1 MKLKSRVEMPGAGEM
16 VIGDEE
22 CCPGTSKY
30 VAGSDFFFVLFCIFI
45 MKNVFSGKSVNTYL
59 FLVARDF

>member
-1 MKLKSRVEMPGAGEM
+1 MKLKSREEMLGAGEM
-16 VIGDEE
+16 VIRDEE

-30 VAGSDFFFVLFCIFI
+30 VAGSDFFCFVLHFYYE
-45 MKNVFSGKSVNTYL
+45 NVFAGKSVNTYL